1 LKSAKMKEINRIVKL
16 MWFLTMWK
24 PAKINKLFKTKMM
37 WCSKE
42 VNEEV
47 NLRLLS
53 ILEVLLTTLK
63 TSNSIIRLKKKLL
76 ITKNNKRTHEI
87 KQKLSTITK
96 TS

>member
-1 LKSAKMKEINRIVKL
+1 
-16 MWFLTMWK
+16 
-24 PAKINKLFKTKMM
+24 MM